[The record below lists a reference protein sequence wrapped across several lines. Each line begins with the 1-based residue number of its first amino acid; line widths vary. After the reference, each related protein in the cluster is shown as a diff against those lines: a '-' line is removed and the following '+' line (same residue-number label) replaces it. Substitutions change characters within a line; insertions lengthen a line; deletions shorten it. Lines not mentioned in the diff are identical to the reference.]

1 MYIVSKYNLSPFLIV
16 ASTSYLISLARVHT
30 SSRDGDGT
38 PMSTRVVGKVD
49 QRGANSQ
56 KLNVDGK
63 VKVSQKQTPQTFP
76 YGFEVIKDV
85 SSGFGRGK
93 DEELITGDDITD
105 EICCPAPVHL
115 TAFEGELSKHLND
128 VAVPARVPKAIDV
141 SVVNPIY
148 SHPEIKGSYSD
159 DNFGSDADSDLHSVD
174 EVEEDEAMRNRS
186 LNEQRIRVP
195 DHPIVR
201 KKVPSIIVEI
211 LDDRKLLE
219 KSEIE
224 ENSTDKYGKS
234 VFGKADHEK
243 AMFNLPTSPSFHSEV
258 LPDSPTESG
267 FTPFSKPRGFSIG
280 LKAGALEE
288 LATLHFS
295 RYDTYLVKHII

>member
-1 MYIVSKYNLSPFLIV
+1 MVS
-16 ASTSYLISLARVHT
+16 STSYLTSLARVRT

-49 QRGANSQ
+49 QRGVNSQ
-56 KLNVDGK
+56 KLTVDGK

-85 SSGFGRGK
+85 GSGFGRGK

-115 TAFEGELSKHLND
+115 TAFEGELSKHLNESKHLND

-141 SVVNPIY
+141 SVVSPIY

-159 DNFGSDADSDLHSVD
+159 DNFGSDADSDLHSVE
-174 EVEEDEAMRNRS
+174 EVEEDEEMRNRS

-243 AMFNLPTSPSFHSEV
+243 AKFNIPTSPSFHSEV

-295 RYDTYLVKHII
+295 RYISYRVKRIS